1 MKIFL
6 LTLRKL
12 VHIQL
17 LTIALLVSSAAFAQ
31 NYPNRPIKIIIP
43 FPPGDTLD
51 MMTRIIGP
59 KISERLGQP
68 IVIENR
74 PGASG
79 VIGMDMVAKSKP
91 DGYTLVAAQGGNMA
105 VLPHTS
111 KIVTYNPLKDF
122 SLIALSTFNYMSIAA
137 SPSAPFKTF
146 PQMIAWA
153 KANPGKLTV
162 GTNGEGGFPHMTFE
176 YLGVS
181 ANFKFTHVPY
191 KGASQVVT
199 DLAGGQLMVGVAG
212 ISSFA
217 PHARSGT
224 VNMLAITNK
233 DRVALW
239 PDVPTVSETIPGW
252 TVGGWF
258 GYAGPA
264 GLPRDIV
271 MKWNAEINRAFKSPE
286 VIEQMTAA
294 GLIIATEP
302 PEYFTQVLGAD
313 YARYGKLV
321 KDIHFVPQ

>member
-1 MKIFL
+1 MKHFL
-6 LTLRKL
+6 FFIRS
-12 VHIQL
+12 VL
-17 LTIALLVSSAAFAQ
+17 LSLLLVSMAFAQ
-31 NYPNRPIKIIIP
+31 SYPNRPIKIIIP

-51 MMTRIIGP
+51 MMTRVIAP

-68 IVIENR
+68 IIVENR

-79 VIGMDMVAKSKP
+79 VIGMDLVAKSKP
-91 DGYTLVAAQGGNMA
+91 DGYTLVAAQGGNMV
-105 VLPHTS
+105 VLPHTT

-122 SLIALSTFNYMSIAA
+122 SLIALSTFNYLGIAI

-176 YLGVS
+176 HLAIA
-181 ANFKFTHVPY
+181 ANIKFTHVPY
-191 KGASQVVT
+191 KGAAQIVT
-199 DLAGGQLMVGVAG
+199 DLAGGQLMVGIAG

-224 VNMLAITNK
+224 VNLVAITNK
-233 DRVALW
+233 ERVALW
-239 PDVPTVSETIPGW
+239 PDTPVVAETIPGW
-252 TVGGWF
+252 TAGGWF

-264 GLPRDIV
+264 GMSQDIV
-271 MKWNAEINRAFKSPE
+271 AKWNAEINRAFKSPD
-286 VIEQMTAA
+286 VIEQMSAA
-294 GLIIATEP
+294 GLIITTEP
-302 PEYFTQVLGAD
+302 PEFFTRVLNSD

-321 KDIHFVPQ
+321 KDIQFVPQ

>member
-1 MKIFL
+1 MKRLLASIGVMFL
-6 LTLRKL
+6 
-12 VHIQL
+12 
-17 LTIALLVSSAAFAQ
+17 ALLMGTGVFAQ
-31 NYPNRPIKIIIP
+31 SYPNRPIKIIIP

-51 MMTRIIGP
+51 MMTRVIAP

-68 IVIENR
+68 IVVENR

-79 VIGMDMVAKSKP
+79 VIGMDLVAKSKP
-91 DGYTLVAAQGGNMA
+91 DGYTLVAAQGGNMV

-111 KIVTYNPLKDF
+111 KVVNYNPLKDF
-122 SLIALSTFNYMSIAA
+122 SLIAVSTFNYMAIAA

-153 KANPGKLTV
+153 KANPGRLTV

-176 YLGVS
+176 HLGIS
-181 ANFKFTHVPY
+181 ANIKFTHVPY
-191 KGASQVVT
+191 KGASQIVT
-199 DLAGGQLMVGVAG
+199 DLAGGQLMVGIAG

-217 PHARSGT
+217 PHARSGA
-224 VNMLAITNK
+224 VNLIAITNK
-233 DRVALW
+233 ERVALW
-239 PDVPTVSETIPGW
+239 PDTPVAAETIPGW
-252 TVGGWF
+252 TAGGWF

-286 VIEQMTAA
+286 VIEQMSAA
-294 GLIIATEP
+294 GLIITTEP
-302 PEYFTQVLGAD
+302 PEFFTQVLNSD

-321 KDIHFVPQ
+321 KDIQFVPQ

>member
-1 MKIFL
+1 MKPILAKVCTVIFTVL
-6 LTLRKL
+6 IGAT
-12 VHIQL
+12 
-17 LTIALLVSSAAFAQ
+17 AFAQ
-31 NYPNRPIKIIIP
+31 SYPNRPIKIIIP

-51 MMTRIIGP
+51 MMTRFIGP

-79 VIGMDMVAKSKP
+79 VIGMDLVSKSKP

-105 VLPHTS
+105 VLPHTT

-122 SLIALSTFNYMSIAA
+122 SLIAVSTFNYMAIAA
-137 SPSAPFKTF
+137 SPNAPFKTF

-176 YLGVS
+176 HLGVA
-181 ANFKFTHVPY
+181 ANIKFTHVPY

-199 DLAGGQLMVGVAG
+199 DLAGGQLMVGIAG

-217 PHARSGT
+217 PHARAGT
-224 VNMLAITNK
+224 VNLIAITSK
-233 DRVALW
+233 ERVALW
-239 PDVPTVSETIPGW
+239 PDTPIVAETIPGW
-252 TVGGWF
+252 VAGGWF

-264 GLPRDIV
+264 GLPREIV
-271 MKWNAEINRAFKSPE
+271 MLWNAEINRAFKLPE
-286 VIEQMTAA
+286 VIDAMTNA
-294 GLIIATEP
+294 GMIITTEP
-302 PEYFTQVLGAD
+302 PEFFTQVLASD

-321 KDIHFVPQ
+321 KDIQFVPQ

>member
-1 MKIFL
+1 MQRL
-6 LTLRKL
+6 LFFARA
-12 VHIQL
+12 VL
-17 LTIALLVSSAAFAQ
+17 LSLLLPAIVFAQ
-31 NYPNRPIKIIIP
+31 SYPSRPIKIIIP

-51 MMTRIIGP
+51 MMTRVIAP

-68 IVIENR
+68 IVVENR

-79 VIGMDMVAKSKP
+79 VIGMDFVAKSKP
-91 DGYTLVAAQGGNMA
+91 DGYTLVAAQGGNMV

-122 SLIALSTFNYMSIAA
+122 SLLAVSTFNYMAIAA

-176 YLGVS
+176 HLAMS
-181 ANFKFTHVPY
+181 ANIKFTHVPY
-191 KGASQVVT
+191 KGAAQIVT
-199 DLAGGQLMVGVAG
+199 DLAGGQLMVGIAG

-217 PHARSGT
+217 SHARSGT
-224 VNMLAITNK
+224 VNLVAITNK
-233 DRVALW
+233 ERVALW
-239 PDVPTVSETIPGW
+239 PDTPVVAETIPGW
-252 TVGGWF
+252 TAGGWF

-264 GLPRDIV
+264 GLPQDIV
-271 MKWNAEINRAFKSPE
+271 TKWNAEINRAFKSPE
-286 VIEQMTAA
+286 VVEQMTAA
-294 GLIIATEP
+294 GLIITTEP
-302 PEYFTQVLGAD
+302 PEFFTRVLNAD

-321 KDIHFVPQ
+321 KDIQFVPQ

>member
-1 MKIFL
+1 MIKHTFFNINILLLFL
-6 LTLRKL
+6 FIGST
-12 VHIQL
+12 
-17 LTIALLVSSAAFAQ
+17 AFAQ
-31 NYPNRPIKIIIP
+31 GYPNRPIKIIIP

-59 KISERLGQP
+59 KISERIGQA

-79 VIGMDMVAKSKP
+79 VIGMDLAAKAKP
-91 DGYTLVAAQGGNMA
+91 DGYTLVAAQAGTMTM
-105 VLPHTS
+105 LPHTT
-111 KIVTYNPLKDF
+111 KIVPYNPIKDF
-122 SLIALSTFNYMSIAA
+122 SLISVSTFNYMAIAA

-146 PQMIAWA
+146 PQMLAWA

-176 YLGVS
+176 RLGIA
-181 ANFKFTHVPY
+181 ANITFTHVPY
-191 KGASQVVT
+191 KGASQVIT
-199 DLAGGQLMVGVAG
+199 DLAGGQLMAGVAG

-217 PHARSGT
+217 PHARGQAL
-224 VNMLAITNK
+224 NLIAITNK

-239 PDVPTVSETIPGW
+239 PETPTVAETIPGW
-252 TVGGWF
+252 TSGGWF

-264 GLPRDIV
+264 GLPRDVV
-271 MKWNAEINRAFKSPE
+271 MLWNAEINRAFKSPD
-286 VIEQMTAA
+286 VIEQMVAA
-294 GLIIATEP
+294 GLIISTES
-302 PEYFTQVLGAD
+302 PEYFTQVVASD